1 MIGGK
6 THFQNFFLFLLNKRH
21 KTWRHISSSVLFVA
35 KESIDASPLPNPNIG
50 IIAKRSGR
58 KRQGDIRLIRLEH
71 CCWEGQLCHITLWSP
86 GEEHKSGKARMI
98 LMLLECDKI
107 FSSKQMNTCTKKYGK
122 RDGPLTVTAV
132 MTGGTQLVQGA
143 HLTGG
148 DTRFCLHYRTAI
160 CQVVNKNININNFC
174 I

>member
-1 MIGGK
+1 M
-6 THFQNFFLFLLNKRH
+6 
-21 KTWRHISSSVLFVA
+21 KTWKHISSSVLFVA

-98 LMLLECDKI
+98 LMLLECDKF

-122 RDGPLTVTAV
+122 RDGPLF
-132 MTGGTQLVQGA
+132 LPSRPSRRGA
-143 HLTGG
+143 HNWFRGHIWLVVIRAFVASQANYVGFMIGG
-148 DTRFCLHYRTAI
+148 
-160 CQVVNKNININNFC
+160 VKS
-174 I
+174 